1 MRSDPVKSLSIFTL
15 SSAIGM
21 MATLTLL
28 LSISLLTGYRSDMH
42 ENRELLVVEL
52 STWPTP
58 AKAERPPQ
66 PPKQKKP
73 LKHPPKPKSKPKPK
87 KVEPPKLTEK
97 KPIEIPQQEP
107 IQETNV
113 SENINA
119 EAAPEPE
126 ASPTPT
132 EETVEER
139 LPTPVPFFALTHAP
153 QFLHREEPV
162 YPEVMRSRSIAGIVK
177 LEALID
183 ENGRVRK
190 VKVIKSAG
198 EHFDHAAKQAM
209 IKSTFIPAEVDGRPV
224 AVILRVPVKF
234 KLL

>member
-1 MRSDPVKSLSIFTL
+1 
-15 SSAIGM
+15 
-21 MATLTLL
+21 MAALALL
-28 LSISLLTGYRSDMH
+28 LSISLLTSYRSNTL
-42 ENRELLVVEL
+42 ENRELLVVDL

-58 AKAERPPQ
+58 AKAKQPIQ

-73 LKHPPKPKSKPKPK
+73 LKHPPKPKPKPKPK

-97 KPIEIPQQEP
+97 KPIEMPRQEI

-113 SENINA
+113 SENIDT
-119 EAAPEPE
+119 EVTEPE

-132 EETVEER
+132 EETQEDH
-139 LPTPVPFFALTHAP
+139 LPTPVPFFTLTHAP
-153 QFLHREEPV
+153 QFLHREEPI

-183 ENGRVRK
+183 ENGRVRR